1 MSNQFIR
8 NKSHKTKLPDGEYN
22 FEITSFVFNSDK
34 KRIVVKGISQ
44 DAQLNASFDPLL
56 ENYTPLW
63 YLFEAVGV
71 EFEEDEDIS
80 VEYLAKQLVGKSVNI
95 EVKNEVAKGRAHCNI
110 KKFYPYSPLE

>member
-22 FEITSFVFNSDK
+22 FSPTSFDYNSNNN
-34 KRIVVKGISQ
+34 RIYLKGIAD
-44 DAQLNASFDPLL
+44 DAQLNASFDPEL

-63 YLFEAVGV
+63 YLCEAVGI
-71 EFEEDEDIS
+71 EFEENEDIS
-80 VEYLAKQLVGKSVNI
+80 VADLANQLVGKTVNI
-95 EVKNEVAKGRAHCNI
+95 EVKNETVNGKSYCNI